1 MEPVLT
7 TAIALVL
14 TNGTPITDRAL
25 ILALEPSRAECAA
38 EGGTELR
45 YPVDLL
51 TAVDI
56 LGDGTADDAIL
67 SEAGTFCGPDI
78 GPLYAGS
85 GGAPLHAIIGAQA
98 FPLLPGSWSIA
109 DVPFTF
115 DGEAGA
121 TRRLLLVGAH
131 GSYCDSHGA
140 APCVVAYGWD
150 GERLISILDA
160 VEP

>member
-1 MEPVLT
+1 MEPVIT

-14 TNGTPITDRAL
+14 TTGAPITERAL
-25 ILALEPSRAECAA
+25 ILALESSRAECAA

-45 YPVDLL
+45 YSPDLA
-51 TAVDI
+51 TPVDI
-56 LGDGTADDAIL
+56 LGDGTADDRII
-67 SEAGTFCGPDI
+67 SERSAFCGPDI

-85 GGAPLHAIIGAQA
+85 GGAPLHAVIGDEA
-98 FPLLPGSWSIA
+98 FPLMPGAWTLQ

-115 DGEAGA
+115 DDEPAA
-121 TRRLLLVGAH
+121 SRRLLLVAGH

-150 GERLISILDA
+150 GARMISILDA
-160 VEP
+160 FRP